1 MHDPSIDQSEKTKT
15 IILILFADD
24 LGSGDLGM
32 HGGISRTPNIDRFA
46 TEGVELKRYYGYPL
60 CSPSRA
66 ALLTGQMPRRYGIT
80 HALGPRDPGLPAD
93 LPTLPRTLQSFCYQ
107 TWLVGKWQA
116 NLGPCF
122 SACFV
127 MYCLESWAICQERGR
142 KLRALVLASMVRFR
156 FFFKNNIDFLWIGL
170 WETC

>member
-15 IILILFADD
+15 IILVLFADD

-93 LPTLPRTLQSFCYQ
+93 LPTLPRTLQSFGYQ
-107 TWLVGKWQA
+107 TWLVGIMASQSWSLF
-116 NLGPCF
+116 LGMF
-122 SACFV
+122 R
-127 MYCLESWAICQERGR
+127 LESWAICQERGR